1 MLPGEI
7 TRATD
12 EGLIVCWQTP
22 SYQVIKGELE
32 SGYFIRSL
40 VTGHC
45 IRLFKSNG
53 KSLNGAES
61 DFFIRGAAQL

>member
-1 MLPGEI
+1 MLPAEI
-7 TRATD
+7 ARATD
-12 EGLIVCWQTP
+12 EGLTVCWQSP
-22 SYQVIKGELE
+22 SYQVIKGELG

-45 IRLFKSNG
+45 IRLFKSDG

-61 DFFIRGAAQL
+61 DFFIRGTVEL